1 MLRRAL
7 TGLLLLALAA
17 CSKPEAVRPALWQ
30 VEGPDGEKAW
40 LFGTIHALPGPV
52 DWQAGKVG
60 PALRQADS
68 IVLEVADITNDAAT
82 ARAFTALARSPGLPP
97 LLQRI
102 DATRRAELAKLLG
115 DEKLNEASFAN
126 VETWAAALTLA
137 NLLQARGASKI
148 ANGIDRAVLRA
159 APGKPVHEFE
169 GAAVQLAIFDAMAEQ
184 DQRELLVQTVSG
196 IDEVETESRRLAAAW
211 KRGDMELIA
220 RETDGGMLTDPDL
233 RDALLVKRNKAW
245 TEKLSALLARGERPF
260 VAVGAA
266 HLAGRDGLPAML
278 TARGYKVTRLQ

>member
-1 MLRRAL
+1 MLRRVL
-7 TGLLLLALAA
+7 TGLVLLALAA
-17 CSKPEAVRPALWQ
+17 CSEPEAVRPALWQ
-30 VEGPDGEKAW
+30 VDGPNGGKAW
-40 LFGTIHALPGPV
+40 LFGTIHALPAPV
-52 DWQAGKVG
+52 DWQAGQVG
-60 PALRQADS
+60 PALHQADS

-82 ARAFTALARSPGLPP
+82 ARAFAALARSPGLPP
-97 LLQRI
+97 LLQRV
-102 DATRRAELAKLLG
+102 DAPRRAALAKLLG
-115 DEKLNEASFAN
+115 EEKLSEASFAN

-137 NLLQARGASKI
+137 QLLQARGHDDSS
-148 ANGIDRAVLRA
+148 NGIDRAVLRA

-169 GAAVQLAIFDAMAEQ
+169 GAAAQLAIFDAMAED

-196 IDEVETESRRLAAAW
+196 IDEVEAESRRLAAAW

-220 RETDGGMLTDPDL
+220 RETDGGMLTDPEL

-245 TEKLSALLARGERPF
+245 VEKLSALLTRGEHPF

-266 HLAGRDGLPAML
+266 HLAGHDGLPALL